1 MTAPVSPNLSSSL
14 PVEGVEPAPLV
25 AILDSPRGR
34 YALDAKLEKAVLEPH
49 AATQLCFVERAAE
62 AGELLE
68 EAAAIIAW
76 HHIPLTQDAF
86 RLMKRCKGVVRASVG
101 IDNVSIDAA
110 QEFGIP
116 LCNVPDYGTEEVAD
130 HALMLLLAV
139 SRNLLAL
146 VDSTRAGDWD
156 WQAIGPAHRLRDRRV
171 GVVGLG
177 RIGMAMVPRV
187 RALGAEAIGYDP
199 YVPDGVEKALGIKRT
214 ESLEAL
220 LRQSDI
226 LTLHVPLTRETEG
239 LLGSEELA
247 LLPAGA
253 LVVNTSRGK
262 VIDQGALIE
271 SVSTGHVAGAG
282 LDVLEDEPR
291 VPPELRAHPRVVLTA
306 HSGFYSVESLAELR
320 TKAAEAALRFLK
332 GEPNWRNQLTEAS
345 APLSFLDRG
354 AARR

>member
-1 MTAPVSPNLSSSL
+1 MWVDLATVTASVSRNFSSSL
-14 PVEGVEPAPLV
+14 SVEGLEAPLV
-25 AILDSPRGR
+25 VILDSPRGR

-49 AATQLCFVERAAE
+49 ATTQLCLVESAAE
-62 AGELLE
+62 AGELLG
-68 EAAAIIAW
+68 EATAIVAW
-76 HHIPLTQDAF
+76 HHIPLTEDAF
-86 RLMKRCKGVVRASVG
+86 RLMGRCKGVVRASVG
-101 IDNVSIDAA
+101 VDNVSIDAA
-110 QEFGIP
+110 REFGVP
-116 LCNVPDYGTEEVAD
+116 VCNVPD

-146 VDSTRAGDWD
+146 VDSTKAGDWD
-156 WQAIGPAHRLRDRRV
+156 WQAIGSVPRLRDRRV
-171 GVVGLG
+171 GIVGLG
-177 RIGMAMVPRV
+177 RIGMAMAPRV

-199 YVPDGVEKALGIKRT
+199 YVPDGVEKALGIKRA
-214 ESLEAL
+214 ESLEDL

-239 LLGSEELA
+239 LLGPEELA

-271 SVSTGHVAGAG
+271 SLSTGHIAGAG

-291 VPPELRAHPRVVLTA
+291 VPLELRTHPRVALTA

-320 TKAAEAALRFLK
+320 TKAAEAALRYLK
-332 GEPNWRNQLTEAS
+332 DEPNRRNELTEAS
-345 APLSFLDRG
+345 APLSTLDHG
-354 AARR
+354 AVRR